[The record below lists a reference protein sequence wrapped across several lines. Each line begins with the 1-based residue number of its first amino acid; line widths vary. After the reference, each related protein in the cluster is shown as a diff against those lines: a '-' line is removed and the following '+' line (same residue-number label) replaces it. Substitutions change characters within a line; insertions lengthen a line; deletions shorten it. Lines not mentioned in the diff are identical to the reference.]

1 MRPNP
6 RKGNAGA
13 NESVNGKIK
22 VNEKPMAPQE
32 FAALL
37 ELIAAIGIEL
47 CKLKTQVNFPKSRP
61 PN

>member
-22 VNEKPMAPQE
+22 VNEKPMAPE
-32 FAALL
+32 EILALVNL
-37 ELIAAIGIEL
+37 VAAIGVQL
-47 CKLKTQVNFPKSRP
+47 WKLKDQVNFPKSRP

>member
-6 RKGNAGA
+6 RKRNAGA
-13 NESVNGKIK
+13 NERVNGRIK
-22 VNEKPMAPQE
+22 VNEKPMAPE
-32 FAALL
+32 EIAALL

-47 CKLKTQVNFPKSRP
+47 WKLKDQVNFPESRP